1 MRSYARSGGGRRMT
15 ERFIEHLRLVD
26 AFARD
31 GCPVC
36 RCLVDDSRRF
46 GNDLQAPSARAR
58 GRGGR

>member
-1 MRSYARSGGGRRMT
+1 MT